1 MMNDDAIVLGKSATC
16 FEYIDPA
23 TVTPL
28 QNAVHNAGVQNVWQL
43 RTEKRKLEGKRNE
56 LSAKR
61 DEICAELQQE
71 YILRCPR

>member
-28 QNAVHNAGVQNVWQL
+28 QNAVHNAGVQ
-43 RTEKRKLEGKRNE
+43 KRNE